1 MYIKW
6 PTLKDCYTKEEN
18 IFLDS
23 LVYCST
29 NDVLGDI
36 IFIYFLL
43 GRHWMK
49 ICLNID
55 VENIV
60 FTDIF
65 SNLHFY
71 KISIV
76 LRAHYEPLLV
86 SCQLYKFWKPLCVV
100 KTLQIGQKKNI
111 SVGLQF
117 YDI

>member
-49 ICLNID
+49 ICLNIG

-71 KISIV
+71 KINIV